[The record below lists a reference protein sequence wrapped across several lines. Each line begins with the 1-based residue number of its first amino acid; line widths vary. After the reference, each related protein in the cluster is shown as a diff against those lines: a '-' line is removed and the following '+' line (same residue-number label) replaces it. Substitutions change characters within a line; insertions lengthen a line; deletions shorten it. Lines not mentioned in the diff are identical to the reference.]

1 MGAFSP
7 LLAVLVSVARLS
19 RLLVVWLRGS
29 LLVSVAVRVQSSAF
43 AGWAPGRPKVRL
55 RFLHKT
61 KTNKSGFVVEL
72 MSEVRAARSN
82 AT

>member
-1 MGAFSP
+1 MRALRGAFSP

-29 LLVSVAVRVQSSAF
+29 LLVSVGVRVQSSAF

-55 RFLHKT
+55 RLLHKNTTEKQT
-61 KTNKSGFVVEL
+61 KAVVW
-72 MSEVRAARSN
+72 SN
-82 AT
+82 